1 MCHVSERH
9 SAAVWRT
16 CVNPGET
23 RTPSATSRRSVTPPG
38 VSPNPPGTFAA
49 DSKQRRRTSAA
60 RGPPCPESNAAY
72 RPDSERRTVGSVCPR
87 FQRAVSF
94 SFSVSREKPLRSS
107 SRRARRDD
115 ADSIRFRAVFF
126 FARLREG
133 RRARRATPRGERL
146 VRREELRAPRAA
158 GIHRATRRRR
168 KVERDG
174 NLTSRIDRL
183 GFQTRVRST
192 LVHARRISRRIGRRR
207 RVAEAR
213 LDGFAKTTSV
223 SRRSARAARLGMC
236 RNVFPSPRRRRRTR
250 RGFRQLGGGGGG
262 ARERVARRDQRRR
275 RRVGGAF
282 FLFLLVARLRSRSR
296 RRVRERVKRVLW
308 RSNLA
313 FVRSKVGRHAARAR
327 GVGGGGEGASEGARA
342 RRSSFAFAFR
352 VSSRSSEASDREA
365 EMEASISARMF
376 ATAVSAP
383 AAATFAALAAAL
395 AAARA
400 RSRAPPPQT
409 PQPRGNAAASPP
421 PPRPRGRTRPS
432 PRDSERARTSRTTR
446 AKA

>member
-23 RTPSATSRRSVTPPG
+23 RTPSAPSRRSVTPPG

-107 SRRARRDD
+107 SRRARRGIRRLP
-115 ADSIRFRAVFF
+115 SLPRRFRGVSPRGTKRA
-126 FARLREG
+126 
-133 RRARRATPRGERL
+133 RRARRARARWYAA
-146 VRREELRAPRAA
+146 RSSRAPRAA

-183 GFQTRVRST
+183 GFQARVRST

-262 ARERVARRDQRRR
+262 RERVARRDQRP
-275 RRVGGAF
+275 A
-282 FLFLLVARLRSRSR
+282 
-296 RRVRERVKRVLW
+296 
-308 RSNLA
+308 
-313 FVRSKVGRHAARAR
+313 
-327 GVGGGGEGASEGARA
+327 
-342 RRSSFAFAFR
+342 
-352 VSSRSSEASDREA
+352 DA
-365 EMEASISARMF
+365 E
-376 ATAVSAP
+376 
-383 AAATFAALAAAL
+383 
-395 AAARA
+395 
-400 RSRAPPPQT
+400 
-409 PQPRGNAAASPP
+409 
-421 PPRPRGRTRPS
+421 
-432 PRDSERARTSRTTR
+432 
-446 AKA
+446 